1 MRLIKYM
8 SITTNLTDQL
18 KKIQEK
24 LAHPHLSL
32 PDLENLSAETKK
44 IFDESIKNIMVRRD
58 LLKRVNIRRDY
69 LKLWKHR
76 GKRIIIPINWRYL
89 LSTPFIYGMII
100 PALIW
105 HLALEIYHQICFRLY
120 GIPLVKASE
129 YFIYDRQLLSFLNPF
144 EKINCYYC
152 SYVNNLI
159 RYSSE
164 IGGRT
169 ERYWCPIKYYRRI
182 GKTHSQYAKFVD
194 IKDQKQ
200 FREEWEKLR
209 DFSDIETGSDR
220 IKTE

>member
-1 MRLIKYM
+1 MIINERL
-8 SITTNLTDQL
+8 SNQL
-18 KKIQEK
+18 KKTQEK
-24 LAHPHLSL
+24 LKVPHLSL
-32 PDLENLSAETKK
+32 DALEEMSTETKK
-44 IFDESIKNIMVRRD
+44 IFDESIKYLMAKRD
-58 LLKRVNIRRDY
+58 LLKKVDFRHDY
-69 LKLWKHR
+69 LKLWKHK
-76 GKRIIIPINWRYL
+76 GKQVILPINWRYL
-89 LSTPFIYGMII
+89 LSTPFIYGMIF

-105 HLALEIYHQICFRLY
+105 HFGLEIYHQICFRLY
-120 GIPLVKASE
+120 GIPLVKAGE

-169 ERYWCPIKYYRRI
+169 ERYWCPIKYARRV

-200 FREEWEKLR
+200 FRKEWDKLR
-209 DFSDIETGSDR
+209 DFSDIGS
-220 IKTE
+220 KNN